1 MLIIEEK
8 LKLKPHHLMKTK
20 IVRQLTLLCLIFGIT
35 VVLPTAATAKG
46 KPRTPAAP
54 KKEVPLDHDKVSAI
68 SDTSIT
74 VKGKSEQTYT
84 IGQFTEILVNG
95 VRDTAKDIKIG
106 MSVTVGADSAH
117 KATNINAH

>member
-1 MLIIEEK
+1 
-8 LKLKPHHLMKTK
+8 MKTK

-95 VRDTAKDIKIG
+95 VRATAKDIKIG